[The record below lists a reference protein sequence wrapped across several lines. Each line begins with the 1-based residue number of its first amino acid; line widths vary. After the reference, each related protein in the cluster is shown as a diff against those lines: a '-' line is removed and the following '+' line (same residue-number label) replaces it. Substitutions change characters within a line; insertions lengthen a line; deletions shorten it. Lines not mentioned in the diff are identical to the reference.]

1 MAKILTHK
9 DVDAQLKKR
18 LAELDEKYHV
28 AERRA
33 KLEKKLGILH
43 VELPEHNGDF
53 SDHGT
58 FTEFMGRL
66 HSKGKLQTKEE
77 KEWELYI
84 AELRDAQLEAKGL
97 EPKWIKNWGLEKRL
111 AELNKKR
118 KKETKNDN

>member
-1 MAKILTHK
+1 MTKILTHK

-28 AERRA
+28 AEKLA
-33 KLEKKLGILH
+33 KLEKKLGIPH
-43 VELPEHNGDF
+43 EELPEHTGDF

-58 FTEFMGRL
+58 FTEFMGSL
-66 HSKGKLQTKEE
+66 HRKGKQTKEE

-84 AELRDAQLEAKGL
+84 AEKRDAQLEAKGL

-111 AELNKKR
+111 AELDKKR
-118 KKETKNDN
+118 KI